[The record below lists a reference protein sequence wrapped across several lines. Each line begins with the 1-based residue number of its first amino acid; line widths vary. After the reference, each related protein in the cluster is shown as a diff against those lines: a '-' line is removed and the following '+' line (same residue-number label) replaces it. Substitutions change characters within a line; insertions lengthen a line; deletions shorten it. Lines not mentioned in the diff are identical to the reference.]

1 MSSWELVLDR
11 KSALIV
17 QERIEGYVSCREEQ
31 NLHEMALSLGC
42 DGLMGLWW
50 QGIKCWRHFISEN
63 KDRPKHIRGS

>member
-42 DGLMGLWW
+42 DGLMGL
-50 QGIKCWRHFISEN
+50 GGKE
-63 KDRPKHIRGS
+63 